1 MFLSSGLM
9 ETQVFWDDFLGEPE
23 DGGSMVIQNNDNI
36 YLSGDR
42 ESVTNSMEQG
52 PS

>member
-1 MFLSSGLM
+1 M